1 MLEIVCSPVRPF
13 AGNRRLTSCYGT
25 GFFWVMKFLNEC
37 ILKIVQ
43 FYLPY
48 ILSNHSPPNNNAL
61 SILFLTLLFEFWI
74 KSKLICFSFWKD
86 FIHFYDFPWNQEA
99 DSHLSERLKKVCLLG
114 KLDKLS
120 PRSSPTHFS
129 KTYTIKIRILRGC
142 G

>member
-48 ILSNHSPPNNNAL
+48 ILSNQSPPNNNAL

-74 KSKLICFSFWKD
+74 KSKLICFSF
-86 FIHFYDFPWNQEA
+86 
-99 DSHLSERLKKVCLLG
+99 
-114 KLDKLS
+114 
-120 PRSSPTHFS
+120 
-129 KTYTIKIRILRGC
+129 
-142 G
+142 